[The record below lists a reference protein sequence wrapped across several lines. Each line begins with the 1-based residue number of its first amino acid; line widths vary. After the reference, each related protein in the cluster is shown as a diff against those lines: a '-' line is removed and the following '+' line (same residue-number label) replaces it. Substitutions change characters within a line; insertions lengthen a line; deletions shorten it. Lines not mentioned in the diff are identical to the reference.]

1 MQLGAE
7 FVGTFIL
14 VFSAA
19 GGPIVNQKYHGA
31 ESLIGNA
38 ACAGLPV
45 MAMVFST
52 GHISGAHFNPSV
64 TIALAAVRQFP
75 WIQVPG
81 YLVVQVSASI
91 CAAFTLKGVFHPFM
105 SGGVTVPAVSI
116 GQAFALEF
124 IITFTLL
131 FVITAVATD
140 KCAVCILLISYYGK
154 LYLHFLK
161 NYNYNVNIICFN
173 PFLFHPL
180 LIKMPPFLF
189 FF

>member
-19 GGPIVNQKYHGA
+19 GGPIVNQKYDGA

-38 ACAGLPV
+38 ACAGLAV

-81 YLVVQVSASI
+81 YLIAQVSASI

-154 LYLHFLK
+154 LYLDSLK
-161 NYNYNVNIICFN
+161 I
-173 PFLFHPL
+173 
-180 LIKMPPFLF
+180 
-189 FF
+189 